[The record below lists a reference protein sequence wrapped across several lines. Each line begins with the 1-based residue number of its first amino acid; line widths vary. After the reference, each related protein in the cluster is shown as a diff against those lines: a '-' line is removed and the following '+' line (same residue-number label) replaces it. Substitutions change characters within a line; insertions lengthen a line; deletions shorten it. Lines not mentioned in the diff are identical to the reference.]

1 MGKKLGVMPGL
12 CILCLLA
19 LLFLPAAKGCG
30 AAEREQQADDRGAM
44 LLEYFVK
51 ELAPEKITMI
61 LSDQPD
67 DEGKIREIYLD
78 LKGCLIGGVRIET
91 LRMNAVG
98 VIFNPPAE
106 WAIKEMKP
114 LEVLNV
120 HAFARMTEDDLN
132 RNLLQKQFGDDDS
145 WRNLQLDIHP
155 GGIYA
160 RGNYIAQFI
169 VRLNILIEIF
179 SKFKIVDMQQI
190 WLDDYSIRVNTLDV
204 PKFITDK
211 AIAEIQPLLDLGKFV
226 FPLKLHSITYDEE
239 SITITSRVLPAPF
252 MGIVYHGGIP
262 GEQAKK

>member
-1 MGKKLGVMPGL
+1 MAKKRGILPGMF
-12 CILCLLA
+12 ILCLLS
-19 LLFLPAAKGCG
+19 LLLLPAAKGFCAPG
-30 AAEREQQADDRGAM
+30 AGQAQDDRGAL

-51 ELAPEKITMI
+51 ELAPEKVTMI
-61 LSDQPD
+61 LADQPD
-67 DEGKIREIYLD
+67 DEGNVREIYLD
-78 LKGCLIGGVRIET
+78 LKGCVIGGVRIDT
-91 LRMNAVG
+91 LRMNAAG
-98 VIFNPPAE
+98 VRFNPPEE
-106 WAIKEMKP
+106 WKEKAVEP

-120 HAFARMTEDDLN
+120 HAFARLTEDDLN

-145 WRNLQLDIHP
+145 WRNLQVDIHP
-155 GGIYA
+155 EGIYA

-190 WLDDYSIRVNTLDV
+190 WLDDYSIKVNTLDV

-211 AIAEIQPLLDLGKFV
+211 AVAEIQPILDLGKFV

-252 MGIVYHGGIP
+252 MGIVYHWGIP